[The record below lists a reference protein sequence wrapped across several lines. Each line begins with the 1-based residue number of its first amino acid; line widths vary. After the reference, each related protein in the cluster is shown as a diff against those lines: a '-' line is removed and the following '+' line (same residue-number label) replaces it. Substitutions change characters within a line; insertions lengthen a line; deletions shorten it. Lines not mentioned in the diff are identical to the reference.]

1 MKWCLEVEMVDE
13 EEYKEVSYH
22 HSKEVAEGQ
31 LMEMIAEYI
40 KKNDDLYPEK
50 SNCNK

>member
-1 MKWCLEVEMVDE
+1 MKKNIKK
-13 EEYKEVSYH
+13 YHH

-40 KKNDDLYPEK
+40 KKNDDLYPEISLK
-50 SNCNK
+50 N